1 PPAAHRPGSGGLVRE
16 HDFRRAS
23 TGSVNE
29 GGEQMRMRLLV
40 CVTTILLAGAAW
52 AQQMCPDPNSCAGC
66 NLPKECCSGVGG
78 LLVYE
83 CATATRPPDFV
94 ISDKESPGGSLEVD
108 LTAAKGVPANFSV
121 AGNTVSNLVIGNAT
135 FAPFKIGSS
144 ASSARFTTSD
154 GGQCVAVSNLTGFVI
169 PGPIV
174 VANRALTLSK
184 SNPFYCRSPAPAR
197 DIICFQVKGQVGPPF
212 PTLACTPDRVE

>member
-1 PPAAHRPGSGGLVRE
+1 
-16 HDFRRAS
+16 
-23 TGSVNE
+23 
-29 GGEQMRMRLLV
+29 MRIRLLA
-40 CVTTILLAGAAW
+40 CITTILLAGTAW
-52 AQQMCPDPNSCAGC
+52 AQQMCPSPNVCAG
-66 NLPKECCSGVGG
+66 LPAVCCQGQGG
-78 LLVYE
+78 LLLYE
-83 CATATRPPDFV
+83 CSTDTRPPDFV
-94 ISDKESPGGSLEVD
+94 ISDKESNGTFELD

-121 AGNTVSNLVIGNAT
+121 AGVTVSNLIIGNAT

-154 GGQCVAVSNLTGFVI
+154 GGQCVAVGNLSGFVI

-197 DIICFQVKGQVGPPF
+197 DLICFQVKGQVGPPF
-212 PTLACTPDRVE
+212 PTGLACTPDRVEYACGFAS